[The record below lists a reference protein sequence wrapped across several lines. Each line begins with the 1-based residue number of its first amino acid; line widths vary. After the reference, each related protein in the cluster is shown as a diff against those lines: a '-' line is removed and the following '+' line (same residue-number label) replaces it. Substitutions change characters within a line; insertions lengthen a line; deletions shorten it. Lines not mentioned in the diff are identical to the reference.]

1 MANTYHQIFI
11 QTVFP
16 VKYRKA
22 VIDKKWRSKLC
33 GVIGNLINEMGCN
46 TLIVNGCED
55 HIHCFFALKPNI
67 SVSEVMKSVKSKSSK
82 WVNEQALTT
91 NRFEWQKGFGCF
103 SYGHSQIQRVY
114 EYIKNQE
121 EHHKKRSFHEEYVKL
136 LEYFDIDYNAKYLFH
151 EPI

>member
-1 MANTYHQIFI
+1 MANTYHQIYI

-33 GVIGNLINEMGCN
+33 GVIGNLINEVGCN
-46 TLIVNGCED
+46 TLIVNGVED
-55 HIHCFFALKPNI
+55 HVHCFFALKPNL

-82 WVNEQALTT
+82 WVNDQSLTT
-91 NRFEWQKGFGCF
+91 QRFEWQKGFGCF

-114 EYIKNQE
+114 EYVKNQK

-136 LEYFDIDYNAKYLFH
+136 LERYDIDYNEKYLFH
-151 EPI
+151 KPM